1 MFLPMESHPLPEY
14 QCREIFIELIV
25 KHFLQLHLQP
35 HHPMPPVIN
44 RWLDISNLKAF
55 DWYSPY
61 RDRIDNW
68 KERIGSFDGHLDVY

>member
-25 KHFLQLHLQP
+25 KHFLQPHLQP
-35 HHPMPPVIN
+35 HHHMPPVIN

-61 RDRIDNW
+61 RDRIDHW